1 MLCFNHFRY
10 VEIGDQIALQYGGSE
25 AHKKVA
31 SAGATSNIP
40 GQLGKH
46 KELLTSIRRYYSN
59 AFTDRLKQDAMNLFL
74 GYYLP
79 SQNTTPLWELDND
92 YYLHNFHVNAGR
104 GSLQSMKAYQSMF
117 GVDWSDLDEDATT
130 DQHSRHRR
138 NESVSSAVS
147 IAADDSARIDRVKQ
161 RCNAQNNALSVWWKV
176 AIQNY
181 IQQRMWMQLGGN
193 SGSSLPPRFDRL
205 YRPQELSHFDK
216 VFSRPW
222 ATPSRL
228 SHEDQH
234 KSSLED
240 GELGSAAL
248 TPRKAAPKES
258 KITLFDE
265 RVQSSKGHV
274 RDKETEEDEG
284 YISLQ
289 DYVKR
294 HGFNAKGRSSLT
306 QLIEAHTQPKPN
318 ILSNATDKPGKLFL
332 CRPHISMYPS
342 QLIDIAPFH
351 LAMF

>member
-1 MLCFNHFRY
+1 M
-10 VEIGDQIALQYGGSE
+10 EIGDQIALQYGGSE

-31 SAGATSNIP
+31 SAGANSNIP

-117 GVDWSDLDEDATT
+117 GVDWSDLEDDHTS
-130 DQHSRHRR
+130 DRQQQQPPRMHKR
-138 NESVSSAVS
+138 NESVGSTVS
-147 IAADDSARIDRVKQ
+147 VLDDPARIDRVKQ
-161 RCNAQNNALSVWWKV
+161 RCNAQNSALSVWWKV
-176 AIQNY
+176 AIQTY
-181 IQQRMWMQLGGN
+181 IQQRMWMKLGGN
-193 SGSSLPPRFDRL
+193 SAGSSLPPRFDRL
-205 YRPQELSHFDK
+205 YRPNELSHFDK

-234 KSSLED
+234 KTSLDD
-240 GELGSAAL
+240 GELGSAGL
-248 TPRKAAPKES
+248 TPRKATPKES
-258 KITLFDE
+258 KISLFDE
-265 RVQSSKGHV
+265 RVQSSKGHGEE
-274 RDKETEEDEG
+274 DKTTEEDQG

-289 DYVKR
+289 DYVSNN
-294 HGFNAKGRSSLT
+294 GFNAKSRSSLNH
-306 QLIEAHTQPKPN
+306 LIASHLHKPRALPN
-318 ILSNATDKPGKLFL
+318 NELLEKPGKL
-332 CRPHISMYPS
+332 SMLTPVLGNS
-342 QLIDIAPFH
+342 
-351 LAMF
+351 

>member
-1 MLCFNHFRY
+1 MRDMLFVLTLHLFLLQRY

-117 GVDWSDLDEDATT
+117 GVDWSDIDEDHRL
-130 DQHSRHRR
+130 DQDKHRGHRR
-138 NESVSSAVS
+138 NESVGSVV
-147 IAADDSARIDRVKQ
+147 DDPHRIDRVKQ
-161 RCNAQNNALSVWWKV
+161 RCIAQHYALSSWWKV
-176 AIQNY
+176 AIQTY

-193 SGSSLPPRFDRL
+193 PAGSSLPPRFDRI
-205 YRPQELSHFDK
+205 YRPKELSHFDK

-222 ATPSRL
+222 ATPSR
-228 SHEDQH
+228 
-234 KSSLED
+234 
-240 GELGSAAL
+240 
-248 TPRKAAPKES
+248 
-258 KITLFDE
+258 
-265 RVQSSKGHV
+265 
-274 RDKETEEDEG
+274 
-284 YISLQ
+284 
-289 DYVKR
+289 
-294 HGFNAKGRSSLT
+294 
-306 QLIEAHTQPKPN
+306 
-318 ILSNATDKPGKLFL
+318 
-332 CRPHISMYPS
+332 
-342 QLIDIAPFH
+342 
-351 LAMF
+351 